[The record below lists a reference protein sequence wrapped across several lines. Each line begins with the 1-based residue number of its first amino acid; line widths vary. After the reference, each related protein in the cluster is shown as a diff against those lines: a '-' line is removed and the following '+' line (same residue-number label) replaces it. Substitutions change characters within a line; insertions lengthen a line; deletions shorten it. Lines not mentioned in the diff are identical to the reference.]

1 MPRAL
6 PRSFLRLRFEFGELR
21 AGLLAALI
29 LCVSLAVGGC
39 GYHVVGRGGQL
50 PAEWHTLAVPIFTNH
65 TPTYRIEQRVT
76 NAVIHELLVRTK
88 YRVVPSPD
96 DANAVLHGDITDIQ
110 VVPLLFDA
118 SSGHVTTFLV
128 TLKLQV
134 NLVDE
139 STQKSIYRNNNFVFR
154 DEYQVSNAVNALFQE
169 EDPAFERM
177 SRKFASDLV
186 SALLEGF

>member
-1 MPRAL
+1 MR
-6 PRSFLRLRFEFGELR
+6 RRFERRDSR
-21 AGLLAALI
+21 AGLLASVI
-29 LCVSLAVGGC
+29 LFLSAAIGGC
-39 GYHVVGRGGQL
+39 GYHVFGRGGQL
-50 PAEWHTLAVPIFTNH
+50 PAEWQTLAVPIFTNH
-65 TPTYRIEQRVT
+65 TPAYRIEQRVT

-96 DANAVLHGDITDIQ
+96 GANAVLQGDITDIE

-118 SSGHVTTFLV
+118 ASGHVTTFLV
-128 TLKLQV
+128 TLKLKV

-139 STQKSIYRNNNFVFR
+139 STKKSIYRNNNFVFR
-154 DEYQVSNAVNALFQE
+154 DEYQVSNDVNALFQE
-169 EDPAFERM
+169 EDPALERM

>member
-1 MPRAL
+1 MR
-6 PRSFLRLRFEFGELR
+6 
-21 AGLLAALI
+21 LLAAVVPCI
-29 LCVSLAVGGC
+29 FFVASGC
-39 GYHVVGRGGQL
+39 GYHVIGRGGQL
-50 PAEWHTLAVPIFTNH
+50 PAEWQTLAVPIFTNQ
-65 TPTYRIEQRVT
+65 TPAYRIEQRVT

-88 YRVVPSPD
+88 YRVVPSPAG
-96 DANAVLHGDITDIQ
+96 ANAVLRGDITDIE

-128 TLKLQV
+128 TLKLKV

-139 STQKSIYRNNNFVFR
+139 SAKKSIYRNNNFIFR
-154 DEYQVSNAVNALFQE
+154 DEYQVSNDVNALFQE